1 VEELINER
9 YRLGERLAR
18 FGEGQAYAAT
28 DLNDAS
34 PCVLRFCAG
43 APPQATPSAPLLE
56 GRVSHPR
63 LETIYGWEPR
73 PRGWL
78 LVSEAHPSESA
89 LLSEQ
94 SGLDA
99 PRLARILLEALQGVE
114 ALARVGLAHGG
125 LCAERILAGAGGVR
139 LLDPGLAR
147 LEPAPFPP
155 PEARDA
161 PQSASRD
168 ARGDLYALGALTYE
182 RVGGRRPDARHPIP
196 LRELRPEAPV
206 ELERA
211 LAHLLAADPR
221 ERSEVGEARDLL
233 ARLAGQSQAQGLP
246 ALLEPRWIP
255 EQELLLAAE
264 ELVHA
269 ADARRAAG
277 RAARRL
283 EVARPL
289 LLIRGGPGLGK
300 SRALAELGQRLPLQG
315 AAVLSGQVPADGD
328 PHAVWRELAEL
339 ARLRGATPEVVT
351 RFEQALEIGDPRA
364 AHEHLARALG
374 EAGGK
379 RPVLVLLDDA
389 HLLSGPGQAALL
401 HLARAAATGGVGLAV
416 CATVAAGE
424 EGTALA
430 RALSV
435 PLAPQSS
442 TADLS
447 ELEVEDAE
455 TLVASMAPDATP
467 ELVQRLARLG
477 GGSPRLLHDLTLEWR
492 LGGGTPRSVIEAV
505 ESRLERLGGATRR
518 VLEAIALVGRP
529 LGEEELAGFELHA
542 LEAAL
547 AEASGLGILAAHPHG
562 YRFRHGVTRR
572 VLLDGLGEEERAE
585 LAGRA
590 LEALRSHDATRPGE
604 LARLALAARSPDAVA
619 LALAAAA
626 EDATPDELYS
636 GALELLP
643 AGVERARVQR
653 ELAEHQ
659 ARTGQ
664 LGEARRGLELAGED
678 LREAEESPG
687 STPDPL
693 ERARLDLAL
702 TRLAEQEGGAREAM
716 AAAARGR
723 AWLEARERGPAADT
737 LLAELTAAE
746 AKVVSNQ
753 GDHAGAARLYA
764 RAQAAA
770 GHDPALA
777 ARLQVQAAGALV
789 FSLDQTRYPEAEAM
803 IANARQILGTLNDE
817 RGLLEATRSEATLA
831 WYRGQPAKSAEAW
844 RRALE
849 LSERLGDLPL
859 AGGLL
864 NNLGMTALASGEWS
878 QAEAY
883 LERCL
888 DHAERAGQAS
898 VLCRAYTNMG
908 RVRRGLGDDSGAI
921 RNLQAAARTARE
933 AGDPTIESAALSEL
947 GATFVGQRRLKSALK
962 ALRRSKRLRVGL
974 GDPGRVAESELELGE
989 VWRQTGDVRAALG
1002 CTLRA
1007 LALKAALGDLE
1018 GATLA
1023 VESLEFCAGRPG
1035 GPAAVLVAAR
1045 QQLRLKGP
1053 APVRAALQRGGLLPE
1068 IALRTLAAA
1077 LAARGGDAEQA
1088 QAHAGVAEGHSE
1100 ALDSSE
1106 LSPALRGLGR
1116 ALTHEARAVVAVSQ
1130 GLGPL
1135 ARSAL
1140 DAALQ
1145 VEGPRRAALHL
1156 KRAFF
1161 NLSLGEVEAAEA
1173 DLLAAQ
1179 ADEVELSESLR
1190 DRRRV
1195 GESLLLAALRRAGRE
1210 VQDARLSES
1219 QATARRL
1226 GDVAL
1231 SAMVAAARAQD
1242 ALAAGSPQEATIE
1255 RSAARN
1261 AASRLVEGLP
1271 AALAQGL
1278 ARAVAPVPDE
1288 EAIPLASAPDQ
1299 DLLLGML
1306 GRVLNSGLELEPLCQ
1321 AVLGALVEAC
1331 DARRGVL
1338 ALCEG
1343 ERVVARVG
1351 VGLDLLAVRAG
1362 DEPSI
1367 QAALDHAGLEG
1378 LSAHL
1383 ADATRQPRFARG
1395 EKTPRSLLCVP
1406 LRGEE
1411 GILGALYVD
1420 DPRLSGRFGE
1430 EERTLAGAFANLV
1443 SGPIAKGRARTT
1455 REGEL
1460 TRLAAAYRETA
1471 RELGSEPL
1479 LIGRSPGMRSVERLI
1494 QRYGSTSAPVTIHGE
1509 SGTGKELVA
1518 RALHRSSDRRDK
1530 PFIVLNCAAVA
1541 ENLIESELFGV
1552 EKGSYTGADKSRQGL
1567 FELAHTGT
1575 LFLDE
1580 VGDMSLDMQ
1589 AKLLRVLET
1598 GELRSVGGRIQIKVD
1613 VRIVSATHHDMREL
1627 VQQGRFREDLLYRLN
1642 VLRVELPPLRER
1654 REDVLLLA
1662 GHFLETRST
1671 DQDGAQK
1678 RLSPQ
1683 AIERLLEHP
1692 WPGNVRELRNVIER
1706 ACVLEPGV
1714 VIGPERLLLDPRPP
1728 AAPAASGAREG
1739 SGRMSQA
1746 TGPAYHKTFQV
1757 QGVPLNRRQ
1766 RQLLDHLQTSDMT
1779 SLTNRDYCAL
1789 VEVSERTGLRDLT
1802 HLVKHGLLVRVGRR
1816 KGARY
1821 EFGPELRA

>member
-1 VEELINER
+1 MEELINER
-9 YRLGERLAR
+9 YRLGEPLVRC
-18 FGEGQAYAAT
+18 GPGQAYAAL

-34 PCVLRFCAG
+34 PCVLRFLDG
-43 APPQATPSAPLLE
+43 PPPEASLSDPLLE
-56 GRVSHPR
+56 GRVTHPR
-63 LETIYGWEPR
+63 LEAIYGWEPR
-73 PRGWL
+73 ERGWL
-78 LVSEAHPSESA
+78 LVSEAHAPDS
-89 LLSEQ
+89 LPLSEQ
-94 SGLDA
+94 TGLDA
-99 PRLARILLEALQGVE
+99 ARLARILLEALQGIE

-125 LCAERILAGAGGVR
+125 LRAERILAGAGGVR

-147 LEPAPFPP
+147 LEPALHLP
-155 PEARDA
+155 PEALEDPEGSPRDTRA
-161 PQSASRD
+161 
-168 ARGDLYALGALTYE
+168 DLYALGALTYE

-221 ERSEVGEARDLL
+221 ERSEIGEAREFL
-233 ARLAGQSQAQGLP
+233 ARLAGQTQSQGLP

-255 EQELLLAAE
+255 NPELIAAADELLG
-264 ELVHA
+264 A

-283 EVARPL
+283 DVARPL
-289 LLIRGGPGLGK
+289 LLVRGAAGLGK
-300 SRALAELGQRLPLQG
+300 SRALAELGRRFPPRG
-315 AAVLSGQVPADGD
+315 AAVLAGQVPATGD

-339 ARLRGATPEVVT
+339 ARLRGAVPELVT

-374 EAGGK
+374 EAGGN
-379 RPVLVLLDDA
+379 RPVLVLIDDA
-389 HLLSGPGQAALL
+389 HHLSGPGLAALL
-401 HLARAAATGGVGLAV
+401 HLARAAATGGVGLAI
-416 CATVAAGE
+416 CASVASGDESAPLG
-424 EGTALA
+424 

-435 PLAPQSS
+435 PLAPQSA
-442 TADLS
+442 TC
-447 ELEVEDAE
+447 ELTELDVDEAE
-455 TLVASMAPDATP
+455 TLVASMAPDA
-467 ELVQRLARLG
+467 EADLVQRLARLG

-492 LGGGTPRSVIEAV
+492 LGGGTPRSVVEAV
-505 ESRLERLGGATRR
+505 EARLERLGGAARR

-529 LGEEELAGFELHA
+529 LSEGELAGFELHG
-542 LEAAL
+542 LESAL
-547 AEASGLGILAAHPHG
+547 AEASGLGILVPHPRG

-572 VLLDGLGEEERAE
+572 VLLDGLGEAERVE
-585 LAGRA
+585 LAAQA
-590 LEALRSHDATRPGE
+590 LEALKSHPTTRPGE
-604 LARLALAARSPDAVA
+604 LARLALAARSPEAVA

-626 EDATPDELYS
+626 EDAAPDELYA

-643 AGVERARVQR
+643 PGVERARVQR

-659 ARTGQ
+659 ASQGQ

-678 LREAEESPG
+678 LREVEESSG

-702 TRLAEQEGGAREAM
+702 TRLAEQEGGAREAL

-746 AKVVSNQ
+746 AKVASNQ

-764 RAQAAA
+764 RAMGAAS
-770 GHDPALA
+770 HDPALA
-777 ARLQVQAAGALV
+777 AKLQVQAAGALV

-803 IANARQILGTLNDE
+803 IAEARSALSSLGDE

-831 WYRGQPAKSAEAW
+831 WYRGQPAESADAW

-859 AGGLL
+859 AAGLL
-864 NNLGMTALASGEWS
+864 NNLGMTALAREEFS

-888 DHAERAGQAS
+888 DHAERAGRAS

-908 RVRRGLGDDSGAI
+908 RVRRALRDTAGAI
-921 RNLQAAARTARE
+921 RHLQAAARTARQ

-947 GATFVGQRRLKSALK
+947 GATFIGERRLKAALK

-989 VWRQTGDVRAALG
+989 VWRQIGDVRAALG

-1035 GPAAVLVAAR
+1035 GPAAVLLAAR
-1045 QQLRLKGP
+1045 QRLRLGGP
-1053 APVRAALQRGGLLPE
+1053 APVRDALARGVLLPE

-1077 LAARGGDAEQA
+1077 LAARGGDSEQA
-1088 QAHAGVAEGHSE
+1088 QVHAEVAERHGQ
-1100 ALDSSE
+1100 ALKASE
-1106 LSPALRGLGR
+1106 LSPALRGLGS

-1130 GLGPL
+1130 GQGSL
-1135 ARSAL
+1135 ARSVL
-1140 DAALQ
+1140 DAGLQ
-1145 VEGPRRAALHL
+1145 IEGPRRFALHL
-1156 KRAFF
+1156 KRAFL
-1161 NLSLGEVEAAEA
+1161 NLSLNDLDAAEA
-1173 DLLAAQ
+1173 DLAAAQ
-1179 ADEVELSESLR
+1179 SDATDLPQALA

-1195 GESLLLAALRRAGRE
+1195 GESLLSAALRRAGRATE
-1210 VQDARLSES
+1210 DASLTAA
-1219 QATARRL
+1219 QQTARRL

-1231 SAMVAAARAQD
+1231 SAMVSAARAQD

-1261 AASRLVEGLP
+1261 AARRLVEGLP
-1271 AALAQGL
+1271 SELAQGL
-1278 ARAVAPVPDE
+1278 ARAVAPVPEE

-1299 DLLLGML
+1299 DVLLGML

-1331 DARRGVL
+1331 EAKRGVI

-1343 ERVVARVG
+1343 QRVVARAG
-1351 VGLDLLAVRAG
+1351 VGLDLLALRAG
-1362 DEPSI
+1362 EEPTI

-1383 ADATRQPRFARG
+1383 ADATQQPRFARG
-1395 EKTPRSLLCVP
+1395 PGTPRSLLCVP
-1406 LRGEE
+1406 LRSEE
-1411 GILGALYVD
+1411 GLLGALYVD
-1420 DPRLSGRFGE
+1420 DPRLAGRFGE

-1443 SGPIAKGRARTT
+1443 SGPLARGRARTT

-1471 RELGSEPL
+1471 RELGSEAF

-1494 QRYGSTSAPVTIHGE
+1494 QRYGATSAPVTIHGE

-1518 RALHRSSDRRDK
+1518 RSLHRTSDRRDK

-1541 ENLIESELFGV
+1541 ETLVESELFGV

-1598 GELRSVGGRIQIKVD
+1598 GELRTVGGRQMITVD
-1613 VRIVSATHHDMREL
+1613 VRIVSATHHDLRQL
-1627 VQQGRFREDLLYRLN
+1627 VRTGRFREDLLYRLN

-1662 GHFLETRST
+1662 GHFLETRAET
-1671 DQDGAQK
+1671 DGMK
-1678 RLSPQ
+1678 KTLSPP
-1683 AIERLLEHP
+1683 ALERLLEHP

-1706 ACVLEPGV
+1706 ACVLEPGAE
-1714 VIGPERLLLDPRPP
+1714 ISAERLLLDAR
-1728 AAPAASGAREG
+1728 APSPSVDRIG
-1739 SGRMSQA
+1739 SGRTTQTS
-1746 TGPAYHKTFQV
+1746 GPAFHKTFQV

-1766 RQLLDHLQTSDMT
+1766 RQLLDHLQGGGIT
-1779 SLTNRDYCAL
+1779 SLTNRDYCTL

-1821 EFGPELRA
+1821 EFGPELR